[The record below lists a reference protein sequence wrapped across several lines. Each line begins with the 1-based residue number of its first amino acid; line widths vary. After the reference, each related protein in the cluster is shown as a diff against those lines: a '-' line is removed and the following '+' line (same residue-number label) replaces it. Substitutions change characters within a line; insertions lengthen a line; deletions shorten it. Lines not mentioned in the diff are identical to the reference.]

1 MRAEEI
7 EKVLEN
13 IPDELADVHP
23 VEILNFLES
32 KFHDGLSVSD
42 KNIIIANYVVRNIPQ
57 QQRIKPW
64 DLVKIDIENKY
75 GVLPGVDLNY
85 LLPWLRLV
93 HAQGSSDLVIT
104 RVQIKN

>member
-1 MRAEEI
+1 MKSEEI

-13 IPDELADVHP
+13 IPVEYADVHP
-23 VEILNFLES
+23 VAILKYLNS
-32 KFHDGLSVSD
+32 KFHDGMSVSD
-42 KNIIIANYVVRNIPQ
+42 KYLIIANYVIRNIPQ

-64 DLVKIDIENKY
+64 DLVEVDIKNKY

-104 RVQIKN
+104 KVQINN